1 MEKILISRD
10 EHAIQRSVN
19 DLVEF
24 TTELFDLKRAFEVLN
39 IGEYN
44 NDVFHSQISH
54 KGENEI
60 NTYLDNERNN
70 LKRAGI
76 TNEVTINGILKN
88 HDEVTNTYKE
98 SLVKVFDKCNNG
110 NNYIDISLIEFS
122 KGKFIVPKSS
132 INILTEK
139 MSIYANGKEEIEIY
153 QQLEK
158 LLKELD
164 ITKEKI
170 SNYIGYRL
178 NDNFN
183 IKDYVFNNLIKQRYN
198 ENTFFIKDNCISI
211 VKQLKKNKIV
221 KSWE

>member
-98 SLVKVFDKCNNG
+98 SLIKVFDKCSNG

-211 VKQLKKNKIV
+211 VKQLKKK
-221 KSWE
+221 

>member
-132 INILTEK
+132 INILTER

-211 VKQLKKNKIV
+211 VKQLKKK
-221 KSWE
+221 

>member
-19 DLVEF
+19 DLIEF

-98 SLVKVFDKCNNG
+98 SLIKVFDKCSNG

-211 VKQLKKNKIV
+211 VKQLKKK
-221 KSWE
+221 

>member
-211 VKQLKKNKIV
+211 VKQLKKK
-221 KSWE
+221 